1 MTKINCNFSVLISV
15 YKNDN
20 FHHFKESINSVLNQS
35 IKPDQIV
42 IVRDGEVSNQIDSY
56 LNQLEKNCKLFSIIR
71 FNKNKGLAK
80 ALNIGV
86 NKCKNDIIF
95 RQDSDDISLYNR
107 FHDQLIILINN
118 KDIALLSSWTEA
130 YDMTMT
136 KSLFVRKVPE
146 KHNDIKIY
154 SLNRT
159 PFNHPSAVFRKSYF
173 IETEGYPSH
182 KNYSED
188 WWLSLRFIKK
198 GFILH
203 NIPKVL
209 VKVRAPDDWFL
220 RRRGYSYAIIEIKD
234 QYLMYKEDLINFKN
248 LIKNLLIRLPIRLLP
263 LYITRFVYTLIRKF
277 R

>member
-20 FHHFKESINSVLNQS
+20 FHHFKESVNSVLNQS

-56 LNQLEKNCKLFSIIR
+56 LNLLEKNCKFFSIIR

-107 FHDQLIILINN
+107 FHDQLIILIKN

-146 KHNDIKIY
+146 KNHDIINY
-154 SLNRT
+154 ARNRT
-159 PFNHPSAVFRKSYF
+159 PFNHPSSVFRKSF
-173 IETEGYPSH
+173 FLKTSGYPEH

-188 WWLSLRFIKK
+188 WWLSLKMIKQ
-198 GFILH
+198 GFKLYNIQEILV
-203 NIPKVL
+203 N
-209 VKVRAPDDWFL
+209 VRAPDDWFH
-220 RRRGYSYAIIEIKD
+220 RRRGFSYLKIEFND
-234 QYLMYKEDLINFKN
+234 QFLLYRENLISFFDF
-248 LIKNLLIRLPIRLLP
+248 IKNLSVRIPSRIFPVF
-263 LYITRFVYTLIRKF
+263 ITKIIYKIIRKF
-277 R
+277 